1 MVSSVD
7 KYLRKGVDTR
17 SECYDTAVLEKTAF
31 KNKSL
36 LKPKKQGKSFTASNL
51 WGLYT
56 GTSTAAHPLYECS

>member
-51 WGLYT
+51 
-56 GTSTAAHPLYECS
+56 